1 MRHQAAAAVRRST
14 ATFATVRGPVRT
26 RTRIVAGVIGA
37 VMLLGMLPG
46 AGAAAPMPP
55 PTVGETSTPAA
66 PSASSIRLTRV
77 AAGLS
82 KPVFI
87 TSARD
92 GTGRLFIVEKTGAI
106 RILSG
111 GSVLSTPLI
120 NLSGSVSQGSEQGLL
135 GLAFHPRFKT
145 NRKFYVDYTN
155 RSGTTVIREYR
166 VSATNPNRVQKGSGR
181 TILTI
186 RQPYSNHNGG
196 MIAFGPDG
204 YLYIGTGD
212 GGSGGDPGNRA
223 QRKDTLLGKMLRI
236 NVNAK
241 TATRN
246 YTIPRS
252 NPYVGKTGRNEIWQ
266 RGLRNPWR
274 FSFDRATGNLWIG
287 DVGQNRYEEI
297 DRAVRTSTG
306 AGRGFNWGWRV
317 MEGFHCYRP
326 ATGCNKAGK
335 RRPLLNYSHASNGRC
350 AVTGGYVYR
359 GSRIAAL
366 RGWYVFGDYCSG
378 EIFTVP
384 ANASSKPAK
393 VRLHG
398 TGGGLVSSFGESANG
413 ELFVVYLGGSIYRID
428 PA

>member
-1 MRHQAAAAVRRST
+1 MHFHATSDST
-14 ATFATVRGPVRT
+14 ASTGSAAPRWTSRRGARLM
-26 RTRIVAGVIGA
+26 ASLIGGA
-37 VMLLGMLPG
+37 MLLGALPG
-46 AGAAAPMPP
+46 TGAAAPMPP
-55 PTVGETSTPAA
+55 PTPSATPPLAA
-66 PSASSIRLTRV
+66 PSASSIKLTKV
-77 AAGLS
+77 AGGLS

-106 RILSG
+106 RILSR

-120 NLSGSVSQGSEQGLL
+120 DLSSRVSGGSEQGLL

-155 RSGTTVIREYR
+155 RYGNTVIRQYK
-166 VSATNPNRVQKGSGR
+166 VSSSNPNRVQAGSGK
-181 TILTI
+181 TIL
-186 RQPYSNHNGG
+186 RLKQPYSNHNGG
-196 MIAFGPDG
+196 MIVFGPDG

-223 QRKDTLLGKMLRI
+223 QRKNTLLGKMLRI
-236 NVNAK
+236 NVNGT
-241 TATRN
+241 TARHN
-246 YTIPRS
+246 YKIPRS
-252 NPYVGKTGRNEIWQ
+252 NPYVGRKGRNEIWQ

-297 DRAVRTSTG
+297 DRAKRTSTG
-306 AGRGFNWGWRV
+306 AGRGVNWGWRV
-317 MEGFHCYRP
+317 MEGFHCYQP
-326 ATGCNKAGK
+326 ATGCNKRGK
-335 RRPLLNYSHASNGRC
+335 KRPLLNYSHAANGRC

-359 GSRIAAL
+359 GSRVPAL

-384 ANASSKPAK
+384 ANASSKPSK

-398 TGGGLVSSFGESANG
+398 TGGGLISSFGESGSG
-413 ELFVVYLGGSIYRID
+413 ELFVVYVGGSIYRID